1 MDVDLAQIED
11 VDFVWRGEPLHEV
24 VGGNDRYDWIIASH
38 VIEHLPDPVGFFN
51 GCREVLKPEGIVS
64 LVVPDK
70 RYCFDYF
77 RPLSTSGDILDAF
90 EQRRI
95 RPTPGSVFDSLAN
108 CVSLEG
114 QTSWS
119 ANDREGD
126 FRNVY
131 TFETAQNAWERA
143 KRGHEDAH
151 IWRFTPASFRLILQD
166 LRSLGLL
173 RFEQIHEFDTAGN
186 EFFVT
191 LGQRASAAAPTE
203 RTALL
208 HQIDRELAEALRI
221 DTTAREQPAGSAQT
235 LALSPKEERMIV
247 FKRRVVEG
255 IRSPFKSSRP

>member
-1 MDVDLAQIED
+1 MDVDLAQIEN

-24 VGGNDRYDWIIASH
+24 VGGSDRYDWIIASH
-38 VIEHLPDPVGFFN
+38 VIEHLPDPVSFFN
-51 GCREVLKPEGIVS
+51 GCWEVLSPAGVVS

-70 RYCFDYF
+70 RYCFDHF
-77 RPLSTSGDILDAF
+77 RPLSTSGEILDAF
-90 EQRRI
+90 EQRRV

-108 CVSLEG
+108 CVTLEG

-119 ANDREGD
+119 ANDPRGD

-173 RFEQIHEFDTAGN
+173 RLELIHEFDTAGN

-191 LGQRASAAAPTE
+191 LGQRASDAAPTE

-208 HQIDRELAEALRI
+208 HQIDGELAEALHI
-221 DTTAREQPAGSAQT
+221 DTTAQGQPAGSAPT

-247 FKRRVVEG
+247 FKRRVLEG
-255 IRSPFKSSRP
+255 LRRPFKSNRP